1 MSTASKLCIV
11 GAGVFS
17 VYMVY
22 FVHNNQIIEREKMS
36 AGVQKDDER
45 KRIKKERFEDLKRQQ
60 ELRKFYESQ
69 LPVEEDE
76 KGLRQTTQTTVND

>member
-1 MSTASKLCIV
+1 
-11 GAGVFS
+11 
-17 VYMVY
+17 
-22 FVHNNQIIEREKMS
+22 MS